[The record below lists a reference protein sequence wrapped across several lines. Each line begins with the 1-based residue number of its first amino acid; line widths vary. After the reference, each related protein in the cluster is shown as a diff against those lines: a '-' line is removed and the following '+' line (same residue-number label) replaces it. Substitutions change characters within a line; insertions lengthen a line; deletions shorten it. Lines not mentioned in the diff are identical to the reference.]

1 MKACLT
7 IHNHWLS
14 SYKHIKYIKFKKFAK
29 TIKQQ
34 ILKRNVMST
43 TFSQLI
49 QKKQQL
55 TTYDLLWKRCEYSSF
70 YKEKCYIH
78 NIFTTLSQQI
88 INDRLL
94 LVVMDE
100 QKSNLSCR
108 FKLEPI
114 TINHLWFVMKMLW
127 KRCRHSSSHL
137 KPIYLIIK
145 KINKK
150 I

>member
-7 IHNHWLS
+7 IFNHWLS
-14 SYKHIKYIKFKKFAK
+14 NHKHIKYIKFKEISYKKK
-29 TIKQQ
+29 TTNTKEKCYFHNIFT
-34 ILKRNVMST
+34 INP
-43 TFSQLI
+43 
-49 QKKQQL
+49 KKKKKQL
-55 TTYDLLWKRCEYSSF
+55 TTYNLLWKRCGYSSSH
-70 YKEKCYIH
+70 KEKYCVH

-114 TINHLWFVMKMLW
+114 TINHLWFVNENVVKTL
-127 KRCRHSSSHL
+127 
-137 KPIYLIIK
+137 
-145 KINKK
+145 
-150 I
+150 

>member
-1 MKACLT
+1 ML
-7 IHNHWLS
+7 
-14 SYKHIKYIKFKKFAK
+14 
-29 TIKQQ
+29 
-34 ILKRNVMST
+34 
-43 TFSQLI
+43 FSQHFHNKSKK
-49 QKKQQL
+49 KKQQL
-55 TTYDLLWKRCEYSSF
+55 TTYNLLWKRCGYSSSH
-70 YKEKCYIH
+70 KEKCYVH

-94 LVVMDE
+94 LIVMDE
-100 QKSNLSCR
+100 KKSNLSCR

-145 KINKK
+145 
-150 I
+150 